1 MSEVIKNYCLCGQV
15 NFTTLGPLRS
25 IVAYHYTRC
34 RKFTLIFFTKILGQ
48 GESLKI
54 EEVVI

>member
-25 IVAYHYTRC
+25 IVACHYTRC
-34 RKFTLIFFTKILGQ
+34 RKLTLIFFTKILGK